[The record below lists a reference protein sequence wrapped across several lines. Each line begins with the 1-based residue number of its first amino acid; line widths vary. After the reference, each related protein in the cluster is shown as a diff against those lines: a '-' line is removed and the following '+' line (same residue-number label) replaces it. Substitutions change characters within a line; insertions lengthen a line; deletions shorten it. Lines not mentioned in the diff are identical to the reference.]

1 MIHFPLRAPSASRN
15 ASRITRNTTRS
26 TTTRRLPLMLKLT
39 MPALAASAMTA
50 ACAAT
55 DAARAEGAGP
65 AAQAGAADLL
75 PPVEVVASPLRTPLV
90 VVTNPKT
97 PRQPLP
103 ASDGADYLK
112 TIPGFASIRSGGTN
126 GDAVLR
132 GMFGSRLNILANGMP
147 TLGACPG
154 RMDAPTSYIAPESY
168 DKLTVVKGPQT
179 VLYGPGASAGTVLF
193 ERTTRRFDKPGM
205 RFDGSLVGGS
215 FGRNDQNI
223 DVTAGT
229 PDVYGRVT
237 ANHAHSDDYK
247 DGNGRTVPS
256 QWDKWNADAAL
267 GWTPDDHTR
276 VELTAGGGD
285 GYARYAGRGM
295 DGAHFRR
302 ETFGLSFDKQHI
314 GDVLDRVE
322 ARVYY
327 NEADHVM
334 DNYTLR
340 QPDPTGS
347 MPMRMAS
354 EVRRRTLGA
363 RAAATFRFGDDFK
376 LVAGVDA
383 QSNRLDSRSAMGRQ
397 NYADKPWNAQTT
409 MWNAGAFGELT
420 WYASDASRVIGGA
433 RVDYAS
439 ARDKRPTT
447 GGMMGKPNPTFD
459 DDRSRVLPSGFIR
472 YERDLTA
479 LPVTWYAGI
488 GHAERFPDYWE
499 LFSANRG
506 PAGAVN
512 AFSAVKPEKTTQ
524 LDIGAQYRSERL
536 DAWVSAYAGYV
547 QDFILFNYAAGMMGS
562 TTQATNVNAQI
573 MGGEAGVAWR
583 PVAPL
588 RVETS
593 LAYAWGRNVATGDP
607 LPQLPP
613 LEARFGVEYT
623 RGAWSAGGLWRVAAS
638 QHRYALNEGNVVGK
652 DFGPSAGF
660 GVLSLHAQYNVSKTV
675 QVSVGVDNVL
685 NKAYTEHLNLA
696 GNAGFGYAANTPVT
710 EPGRT
715 AWVRVSAK
723 M

>member
-1 MIHFPLRAPSASRN
+1 MIHFPLRAQSASRN
-15 ASRITRNTTRS
+15 ASRITCNTTRNTPS
-26 TTTRRLPLMLKLT
+26 RRLPLMLKLT

-55 DAARAEGAGP
+55 GAARADDAGP

-302 ETFGLSFDKQHI
+302 ETFGLSFDRQHI

-340 QPDPTGS
+340 QPDPTSS

-499 LFSANRG
+499 LFSAKRG

-607 LPQLPP
+607 LPQMPP

-623 RGAWSAGGLWRVAAS
+623 RGAWSAGGLWRVVAS

>member
-1 MIHFPLRAPSASRN
+1 MIHFPLRAQSASRN
-15 ASRITRNTTRS
+15 ASRITRNTPS
-26 TTTRRLPLMLKLT
+26 RRLPLMLKLT
-39 MPALAASAMTA
+39 MPALAA
-50 ACAAT
+50 CAAT
-55 DAARAEGAGP
+55 GAARADDAGP

-340 QPDPTGS
+340 QPDPTSS

-363 RAAATFRFGDDFK
+363 RAAVTFRFGDDFK

-420 WYASDASRVIGGA
+420 SYASDASRVIGGA

-499 LFSANRG
+499 LFSAKRG

-607 LPQLPP
+607 LPQMPP
-613 LEARFGVEYT
+613 LEARFGIEYT
-623 RGAWSAGGLWRVAAS
+623 RGAWSAGGLWRVVAS
-638 QHRYALNEGNVVGK
+638 QHRYALNEGNVVGR

>member
-1 MIHFPLRAPSASRN
+1 MTIFSLRTPPALRSACARPAPR
-15 ASRITRNTTRS
+15 
-26 TTTRRLPLMLKLT
+26 MLKLAV
-39 MPALAASAMTA
+39 PALTAGVLSASAA
-50 ACAAT
+50 AA
-55 DAARAEGAGP
+55 DAARRAEASPDESGM
-65 AAQAGAADLL
+65 LL
-75 PPVEVVASPLRTPLV
+75 PPVEVVASPLSTPLV
-90 VVTNPKT
+90 VVTDPKA

-112 TIPGFASIRSGGTN
+112 TIPGFTSIRSGGTN
-126 GDAVLR
+126 GDPVLR
-132 GMFGSRLNILANGMP
+132 GMFGSRLNVLANGMP
-147 TLGACPG
+147 TLGACPN

-168 DKLTVVKGPQT
+168 DKVTVVKGPQT

-193 ERTTRRFDKPGM
+193 ERTTPRFERPGV
-205 RFDGSLVGGS
+205 RFDGSVVGGS
-215 FGRNDQNI
+215 FGRNDQNV

-229 PDVYGRVT
+229 PDFYGRVI
-237 ANHAHSDDYK
+237 ANHAHAQDYR

-276 VELTAGGGD
+276 VELTAGTGD

-302 ETFGLSFDKQHI
+302 DTFGLSFDKRHL
-314 GDVLDRVE
+314 GDVLDRIE

-340 QPDPTGS
+340 QPDPASS

-363 RAAATFRFGDDFK
+363 RAAATWRFGDAFK
-376 LVAGVDA
+376 LVTGIDA
-383 QSNRLDSRSAMGRQ
+383 QSNRLDSRAAMGRQ
-397 NYADKPWNAQTT
+397 NYGDQPWDAQAT

-420 WYASDASRVIGGA
+420 WYAAETARVIGGA

-439 ARDKRPTT
+439 ARDKRATT
-447 GGMMGKPNPTFD
+447 GGMMTSRPNPTFD
-459 DDRSRVLPSGFIR
+459 DDRARVLPSGFVR
-472 YERDLTA
+472 YERDLA
-479 LPVTWYAGI
+479 SLPVTWYAGI
-488 GHAERFPDYWE
+488 GHAERYPDYWE
-499 LFSANRG
+499 LFSAKRG
-506 PAGAVN
+506 PAGSVN
-512 AFSAVKPEKTTQ
+512 AFSAVQPEKTTQ
-524 LDIGAQYRSERL
+524 LDIGAQYKSDRL

-547 QDFILFNYAAGMMGS
+547 QDFILFDYASGTMGP
-562 TTQATNVNAQI
+562 TTRATNVNAQI
-573 MGGEAGVAWR
+573 MGGEAGVGWR
-583 PVAPL
+583 PIAPL
-588 RVETS
+588 RIETS
-593 LAYAWGRNVATGDP
+593 VAYAWGRNATSGDP
-607 LPQLPP
+607 LPQMPP
-613 LEARFGVEYT
+613 LEARVGLEYT
-623 RGAWSAGGLWRVAAS
+623 RGAWSAGGLWRVVAP

-675 QVSVGVDNVL
+675 QISVGVDNLL
-685 NKAYTEHLNLA
+685 NKAYAEHLNLA
-696 GNAGFGYAANTPVT
+696 GNAGFGYPANAPVN

-723 M
+723 L

>member
-1 MIHFPLRAPSASRN
+1 MTHFPLRAPSASRN
-15 ASRITRNTTRS
+15 ASRITRNTTRN

-65 AAQAGAADLL
+65 AVQAGAADLL

-340 QPDPTGS
+340 QPDPTSS

-499 LFSANRG
+499 LFSAKRG

-607 LPQLPP
+607 LPQMPP

-623 RGAWSAGGLWRVAAS
+623 RGAWSAGGLWRVVAS

>member
-1 MIHFPLRAPSASRN
+1 MTIFSLRTPPALRSACARPAPR
-15 ASRITRNTTRS
+15 
-26 TTTRRLPLMLKLT
+26 MLKLAV
-39 MPALAASAMTA
+39 PALTAGVLSASAA
-50 ACAAT
+50 AA
-55 DAARAEGAGP
+55 DAARRAEASPDESGM
-65 AAQAGAADLL
+65 LL
-75 PPVEVVASPLRTPLV
+75 PPVEVVASPLSTPLV
-90 VVTNPKT
+90 VVTDPKA

-112 TIPGFASIRSGGTN
+112 TIPGFTSIRSGGTN
-126 GDAVLR
+126 GDPVLR
-132 GMFGSRLNILANGMP
+132 GMFGSRLNVLANGMP
-147 TLGACPG
+147 TLGACPN

-168 DKLTVVKGPQT
+168 DKVTVVKGPQT

-193 ERTTRRFDKPGM
+193 ERTTPRFERPGM
-205 RFDGSLVGGS
+205 RFDGSVVGGS
-215 FGRNDQNI
+215 FGRNDQNV

-229 PDVYGRVT
+229 PDFYGRVI
-237 ANHAHSDDYK
+237 ANHAHAQDYR

-276 VELTAGGGD
+276 VELTAGTGD

-302 ETFGLSFDKQHI
+302 DTFGLSFDKRHL
-314 GDVLDRVE
+314 GDVLDRIE

-340 QPDPTGS
+340 QPDPASS

-363 RAAATFRFGDDFK
+363 RAAATWRFGDAFK
-376 LVAGVDA
+376 LVTGIDA
-383 QSNRLDSRSAMGRQ
+383 QSNRLDSRAAMGRQ
-397 NYADKPWNAQTT
+397 NYGDQPWDAQAT

-420 WYASDASRVIGGA
+420 WYAAETARVIGGA

-439 ARDKRPTT
+439 ARDERATT
-447 GGMMGKPNPTFD
+447 GGMMTSRPNPTFD
-459 DDRSRVLPSGFIR
+459 DDRARVLPSGFVR
-472 YERDLTA
+472 YERDLA
-479 LPVTWYAGI
+479 SLPVTWYAGI
-488 GHAERFPDYWE
+488 GHAERYPDYWE
-499 LFSANRG
+499 LFSAKRG
-506 PAGAVN
+506 PAGSVN
-512 AFSAVKPEKTTQ
+512 AFSAVQPEKTTQ
-524 LDIGAQYRSERL
+524 LDIGAQYKSDRL

-547 QDFILFNYAAGMMGS
+547 QDFILFDYASGTMGP
-562 TTQATNVNAQI
+562 TTRATNVNAQI
-573 MGGEAGVAWR
+573 MGGEAGVGWR
-583 PVAPL
+583 PIAPL
-588 RVETS
+588 RIETS
-593 LAYAWGRNVATGDP
+593 VAYAWGRNATSGDP
-607 LPQLPP
+607 LPQMPP
-613 LEARFGVEYT
+613 LEARVGLEYT
-623 RGAWSAGGLWRVAAS
+623 RGAWSAGGLWRVVAP

-675 QVSVGVDNVL
+675 QISVGVDNLL
-685 NKAYTEHLNLA
+685 NKAYAEHLNLA
-696 GNAGFGYAANTPVT
+696 GNAGFGYPANAPVN

-723 M
+723 L

>member
-1 MIHFPLRAPSASRN
+1 MIHFPLRAPSASR
-15 ASRITRNTTRS
+15 ITRNTPS
-26 TTTRRLPLMLKLT
+26 RRLPLMLKLT
-39 MPALAASAMTA
+39 MPALAA
-50 ACAAT
+50 CAAT
-55 DAARAEGAGP
+55 GAARADDAGP

-90 VVTNPKT
+90 VVSNPKT

-340 QPDPTGS
+340 QPDPTSS

-499 LFSANRG
+499 LFSAKRG

-547 QDFILFNYAAGMMGS
+547 QDFILFNYAPGMMGS

-607 LPQLPP
+607 LPQMPP

-623 RGAWSAGGLWRVAAS
+623 RGAWSAGGLWRVVAS

>member
-1 MIHFPLRAPSASRN
+1 MTIFQLRAQPSPRN
-15 ASRITRNTTRS
+15 AGM
-26 TTTRRLPLMLKLT
+26 RRLPLMLKLT

-50 ACAAT
+50 ASAAT
-55 DAARAEGAGP
+55 EAARAADTAAAAPAGV
-65 AAQAGAADLL
+65 AEML
-75 PPVEVVASPLRTPLV
+75 PPVEVVASPLTTPLV
-90 VVTNPKT
+90 VVTDPKK

-112 TIPGFASIRSGGTN
+112 TIPGFTSIRSGGTN
-126 GDAVLR
+126 GDPVLR

-147 TLGACPG
+147 TLGACPN

-168 DKLTVVKGPQT
+168 DKVTVVKGPQT

-193 ERTTRRFDKPGM
+193 ERVTPRFDKPGM
-205 RFDGSLVGGS
+205 RFDGSVVGGS
-215 FGRNDQNI
+215 FGRNDQNL

-302 ETFGLSFDKQHI
+302 ETFGLSFDKRHI
-314 GDVLDRVE
+314 GDVLERIE

-340 QPDPTGS
+340 QPDPTSS

-354 EVRRRTLGA
+354 EVRRRTFGA
-363 RAAATFRFGDDFK
+363 RAAATFRFGSDFK
-376 LVAGVDA
+376 LVTGVDA
-383 QSNRLDSRSAMGRQ
+383 QSNRLDSRGAMGRQ
-397 NYADKPWNAQTT
+397 NYGDKPWDAQAT

-420 WYASDASRVIGGA
+420 WYASDAARVIGGA

-447 GGMMGKPNPTFD
+447 GGMMSKANPTFD
-459 DDRSRVLPSGFIR
+459 DNRSRVLPSGFVR
-472 YERDLTA
+472 YERDLAA

-488 GHAERFPDYWE
+488 GHTERYPDYWE
-499 LFSANRG
+499 LFSAKRG
-506 PAGAVN
+506 PDGAVN
-512 AFSAVKPEKTTQ
+512 AFSAVQPEKTTQ
-524 LDIGAQYRSERL
+524 LDIGAQYRGDKL
-536 DAWVSAYAGYV
+536 DAWVSGYAGYV
-547 QDFILFNYAAGMMGS
+547 QDYILFNYAAGKMGM
-562 TTQATNVNAQI
+562 TTQSTNVNAQI
-573 MGGEAGVAWR
+573 MGGEAGLAWR

-593 LAYAWGRNVATGDP
+593 LAYAWGRNATSGDP
-607 LPQLPP
+607 LPQMPP
-613 LEARFGVEYT
+613 LEARFGLEYT
-623 RGAWSAGGLWRVAAS
+623 RGAWSAGGLWRVVAP
-638 QHRYALNEGNVVGK
+638 QHRYALNQGNVVGK
-652 DFGPSAGF
+652 DFGSSAGF

-685 NKAYTEHLNLA
+685 DKAYTEHLNLA
-696 GNAGFGYAANTPVT
+696 GNAGFGYPARTPVN

>member
-1 MIHFPLRAPSASRN
+1 MNTFSLRAPTASRH
-15 ASRITRNTTRS
+15 SR
-26 TTTRRLPLMLKLT
+26 TRRVPRMLTLT
-39 MPALAASAMTA
+39 VPALAVSAMTA
-50 ACAAT
+50 AAA
-55 DAARAEGAGP
+55 AEP
-65 AAQAGAADLL
+65 AGAAGTPTDDATVLL
-75 PPVEVVASPLRTPLV
+75 PPVEVVASPLTTPLV
-90 VVTNPKT
+90 VVTDPKT

-112 TIPGFASIRSGGTN
+112 TIPGFTSIRSGGTN
-126 GDAVLR
+126 GDPVLR
-132 GMFGSRLNILANGMP
+132 GMFGSRLNILANGLP
-147 TLGACPG
+147 TLGACPN

-168 DKLTVVKGPQT
+168 DKVTVVKGPQT

-193 ERTTRRFDKPGM
+193 ERVTPRFERPGM
-205 RFDGSLVGGS
+205 RFEGSVVGGS
-215 FGRNDQNI
+215 FGRNDQNV

-229 PDVYGRVT
+229 PDVYGRVS
-237 ANHAHSDDYK
+237 ANHAHAQDYR
-247 DGNGRTVPS
+247 DGNGDTVPS

-276 VELTAGGGD
+276 VELTAGTGD

-302 ETFGLSFDKQHI
+302 ETFGLSFDKHHL
-314 GDVLDRVE
+314 GDVLDRIE

-334 DNYTLR
+334 DNDTLR
-340 QPDPTGS
+340 QPDPTSS

-376 LVAGVDA
+376 LVTGVDA
-383 QSNRLDSRSAMGRQ
+383 QSNRLDARSAMGRQ
-397 NYADKPWNAQTT
+397 NYGDQPWNAQAT

-420 WYASDASRVIGGA
+420 WYASDVSRVIGGA

-439 ARDKRPTT
+439 ARDKRATT
-447 GGMMGKPNPTFD
+447 GGMMMNQRNPTFD
-459 DDRSRVLPSGFIR
+459 DDRARVLPSGFVR
-472 YERDLTA
+472 YERDLA
-479 LPVTWYAGI
+479 SLPATWYAGI
-488 GHAERFPDYWE
+488 GHAERYPDYWE
-499 LFSANRG
+499 LFSAQHG
-506 PAGAVN
+506 PAGALN
-512 AFSAVKPEKTTQ
+512 AFSAVQPEKTTQ
-524 LDIGAQYRSERL
+524 LDIGAQYKGDRF

-547 QDFILFNYAAGMMGS
+547 QDFILFNYATGMMGP

-573 MGGEAGVAWR
+573 MGGEAGVSWR

-593 LAYAWGRNVATGDP
+593 LAYAWGRNATSGDP
-607 LPQLPP
+607 LPQMPP
-613 LEARFGVEYT
+613 FEARVGLEYT
-623 RGAWSAGGLWRVAAS
+623 RGAWSAGGLWRVVAP

-660 GVLSLHAQYNVSKTV
+660 GVLSLHAQYNVSKKV
-675 QVSVGVDNVL
+675 QVSVGVDNML
-685 NKAYTEHLNLA
+685 NKAYAEHLNLA
-696 GNAGFGYAANTPVT
+696 GNAGFGYPANAPVM

-723 M
+723 L

>member
-1 MIHFPLRAPSASRN
+1 MTHFPLRAPSASRN
-15 ASRITRNTTRS
+15 ASRITRN

-55 DAARAEGAGP
+55 DAARAADAGP

-267 GWTPDDHTR
+267 GWTPDDHTG

-302 ETFGLSFDKQHI
+302 ETFGLSFDRQHI

-327 NEADHVM
+327 NNEADHVM

-340 QPDPTGS
+340 QPDPTSS

-383 QSNRLDSRSAMGRQ
+383 QSNRLDSRSAMGQQ

-409 MWNAGAFGELT
+409 MWNTGAFGELT

-499 LFSANRG
+499 LFSAKRG

-607 LPQLPP
+607 LPQMPP

-623 RGAWSAGGLWRVAAS
+623 RGAWSAGGLWRVVAS

>member
-1 MIHFPLRAPSASRN
+1 MIHFPLRAQSASRN
-15 ASRITRNTTRS
+15 ASRITCNTTRNTPS
-26 TTTRRLPLMLKLT
+26 RRLPLMLKLT

-55 DAARAEGAGP
+55 GAARADDAGP
-65 AAQAGAADLL
+65 AVQTGAADLL

-340 QPDPTGS
+340 QPDPTSS

-479 LPVTWYAGI
+479 LPLTWYAGI

-499 LFSANRG
+499 LFSAKRG

-547 QDFILFNYAAGMMGS
+547 QDFILFNYASGMMGS

-607 LPQLPP
+607 LPQMPP

-623 RGAWSAGGLWRVAAS
+623 RGAWSAGGLWRVVAS